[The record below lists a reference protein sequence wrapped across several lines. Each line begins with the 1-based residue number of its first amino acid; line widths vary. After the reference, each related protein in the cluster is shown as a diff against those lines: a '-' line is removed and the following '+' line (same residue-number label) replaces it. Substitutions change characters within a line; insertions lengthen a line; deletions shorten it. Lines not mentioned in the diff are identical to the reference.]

1 MPTYKLT
8 LPSVDPSG
16 AGEDQPLFQISKTS
30 RTSPFWTLW
39 YYTYSGHLVPPKRI
53 EFGKIEKAPVDK
65 RTGAGGGTRVVIS
78 GKSETEKAVWKT
90 LGDGN
95 EDMVE

>member
-8 LPSVDPSG
+8 LPSVDPTG
-16 AGEDQPLFQISKTS
+16 AGDDQPLFQVSKTS
-30 RTSPFWTLW
+30 RSSPWWTLW

-53 EFGKIEKAPVDK
+53 EFGKIEKAQSDK
-65 RTGAGGGTRVVIS
+65 KGGGGGTRVVVS
-78 GKSETEKAVWKT
+78 GQTEAEKAVWKT
-90 LGDGN
+90 LGEGN